1 MSNEITTNKRKTIR
15 VCYCTD
21 LTIEVIDKIF
31 KWKCIHPDMSYEVR
45 DDNSLYISLDM
56 YKAEPEY
63 EAEEILIRYKRD
75 LINAIEYLRDLKKYL
90 ALLKEE

>member
-1 MSNEITTNKRKTIR
+1 M
-15 VCYCTD
+15 D
-21 LTIEVIDKIF
+21 LKVEVIDKIF

-45 DDNSLYISLDM
+45 DDNNLYISIDM

-63 EAEEILIRYKRD
+63 EAEEILIRYKRSI
-75 LINAIEYLRDLKKYL
+75 LETIEFLRDLKKYL